1 MHQYKTNTPSISFY
15 PPLYCE
21 WICFLLSVNAC
32 VLSCSSCLTLCDPM
46 DCSLPGSS
54 VNEISQARILEWIA
68 IFFSRG
74 SSRLRGWTHV
84 SCIGGQ
90 ILYHWAPREA
100 KWRLTICKPKIFSQ
114 RGMILHRQTLTK
126 VHTESFT
133 QPSTFLPHLHF
144 ISTAKDS
151 FSVWVCVYMYTVT

>member
-74 SSRLRGWTHV
+74 SSQPRDRTRISGV
-84 SCIGGQ
+84 SCLIGGFFTSEP
-90 ILYHWAPREA
+90 LGPLSFCEWVP
-100 KWRLTICKPKIFSQ
+100 LKI
-114 RGMILHRQTLTK
+114 
-126 VHTESFT
+126 SFKSGYYWLQQCYSYMLIQ
-133 QPSTFLPHLHF
+133 QP
-144 ISTAKDS
+144 
-151 FSVWVCVYMYTVT
+151 W